1 MEGHSLISAD
11 ILARYAADAA
21 CEVDGV
27 RGVVDGPRTRHRGV
41 KVSEEDGTVA
51 LELHLAVDWGANVAE
66 VGSAVQT
73 RVADYLARMAD
84 VVPGTVDVVVDE
96 IGPPPLPAG

>member
-1 MEGHSLISAD
+1 
-11 ILARYAADAA
+11 
-21 CEVDGV
+21 
-27 RGVVDGPRTRHRGV
+27 
-41 KVSEEDGTVA
+41 VA